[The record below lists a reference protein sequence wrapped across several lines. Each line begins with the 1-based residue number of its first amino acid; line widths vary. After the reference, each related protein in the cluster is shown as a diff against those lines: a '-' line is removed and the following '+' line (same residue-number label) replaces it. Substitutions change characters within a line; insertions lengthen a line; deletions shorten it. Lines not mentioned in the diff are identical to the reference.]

1 MKDTLYCPIC
11 KVRMTSR
18 KINWIIN
25 GVHQG
30 PTTSRLCPG
39 FGHFVTMYI
48 QKKQVVLL
56 KVSLNSQYTRQIEID
71 YRFQTSK
78 IIYDYNT
85 ISVFIHIPKLLVPD
99 FPNLTELKEK
109 VDILLAFQ

>member
-1 MKDTLYCPIC
+1 MKDTRYCPIC
-11 KVRMTSR
+11 KVKMSSR

-30 PTTSRLCPG
+30 PTISRTCTG
-39 FGHFVTMYI
+39 FNHFLTIYT
-48 QKKQVVLL
+48 QGNQVALL
-56 KVSLNSQYTRQIEID
+56 KVSLNPQYTRQVEID
-71 YRFQTSK
+71 YRSQTSK
-78 IIYDYNT
+78 IIYDWNT
-85 ISVFIHIPKLLVPD
+85 IYVFIPIPKLLVPD